1 MPKENNNARLEHR
14 LVLASWF
21 ADKLGYDDAVAMLED
36 NQSADDTGADS
47 PSPVF
52 RRIESRGG
60 RGGMPLGE
68 LAEMDAAV
76 RGDLKSINHR
86 RGISLKYFQYLAA
99 LSSEYFLRRRK
110 ESPAV
115 LEEELNKFADYYNR
129 NKAAAERFPKYL
141 EPAHLSK
148 LAFWMATGAG
158 KTLLMHLN
166 YHQALRYLDFE
177 PGNVVLVTPNADMT
191 AQHINELR
199 ASGIPCHRHDEG
211 GGALAGKN
219 AVCVIDIHK
228 LSVKP
233 GKKGDTVHPSYFEGP
248 NLVFVDEGHKGVGS
262 GREEKGFLERKGK
275 LAEGGGFS
283 FEYSATFGQAIS
295 KEERAEEYGRAVA
308 FDYSYR
314 HFYNDK
320 YGKDFFVLNTDDNA
334 DKTDRMLLGNL
345 LAFFQQR
352 LAYDKYPAQAR
363 EFNIE
368 APLLLMLGASV
379 TGGRN
384 ENKNETERE
393 MQTDIVRIVNFLH
406 RALSNRKWLVKETEK
421 IIGGKSGIKN
431 ADTGE
436 DLFAE
441 KFKLLNG
448 EYKGNAEELCKA
460 MCKAVFNNADGGMLR
475 FCTLR
480 KTARRGGQSE
490 IALRAGEG
498 KPFALVYV
506 GDSRKLC
513 EIVAEGAGKVKVE
526 DDLFQNSLFSSINDG
541 DSPVNI
547 LIGAKKFMEGWSSW
561 RVCGIGLLNVG
572 RGEGPLIIQLFG
584 RGVRLQGR
592 GLSLKRNEG
601 LPRELQARDAE
612 ADALA
617 LLETLN
623 IFAVRAKFMAAFRD
637 YLKREGVVFEPVEL
651 KVRETKGLNPPPLPV
666 PDMPKPEEFD
676 KYFSFA
682 DCKGEARL
690 DLTTKVTVQ
699 SGMGGGAQA
708 AAEGEECEFNDDVC
722 KRINFGEVY
731 MRLLEGKNTDG
742 DITVV
747 SGELEGA
754 LRKCRVFTDKDDQLK
769 DFDRPRLQQ
778 TALAVLHKFAANNRA
793 RLFRQWQWQKE
804 NITAGKLN
812 IGDKNK
818 RPNLADYAYTLR
830 LPDGEVELARKIR
843 KLIKGGGKLFTGD
856 GAGDGLPRLYYER
869 HLFQPLLLDA
879 VGGGV
884 KMTPPGLNK
893 GEVAFVKA
901 LKEYVAD
908 NPLPKGAEVYI
919 LRNLPHAGIGFALE
933 ESMFYPD
940 FIMWIIRK
948 GEKPRVVFVDPH
960 GMVFADSYDYDGKA
974 RLWENLQK
982 LELDFD
988 VDSYIVSVTSYEKM
1002 RRKWGRDWN
1011 AKKFADKHILFA
1023 EDLEKPQT
1031 RAKCFAALLGLP
1043 QH

>member
-1 MPKENNNARLEHR
+1 MPNTTDNLRLEHR
-14 LVLASWF
+14 LTLASWF
-21 ADKLGYDDAVAMLED
+21 ADKLGYESPAAMLTHVKNAQDTRED
-36 NQSADDTGADS
+36 G
-47 PSPVF
+47 PSPVLG
-52 RRIESRGG
+52 IVRGG
-60 RGGMPLGE
+60 THLKIPAAE
-68 LAEMDAAV
+68 LSEMDEAV
-76 RGDLKSINHR
+76 RGDLASINR
-86 RGISLKYFQYLAA
+86 RRPKPISLKYFQYLAA
-99 LSSEYFLRRRK
+99 LSSEYFLRCRK
-110 ESPAV
+110 ESPAA
-115 LEEELNKFADYYNR
+115 LEGDLNHYASGVQLLTRRYLPRY
-129 NKAAAERFPKYL
+129 AEP
-141 EPAHLSK
+141 EHLSK

-572 RGEGPLIIQLFG
+572 KREGPLIIQLFG

-601 LPRELQARDAE
+601 LPEQLRARGDE
-612 ADALA
+612 GGALK
-617 LLETLN
+617 LMETLN
-623 IFAVRAKFMAAFRD
+623 IFAVRANFMATFRD
-637 YLKREGVVFEPVEL
+637 YLTREGVMLDTIEL
-651 KVRETKGLNPPPLPV
+651 PVRETLGLKLPPLPV
-666 PDMPKPEEFD
+666 PDVRESGEFD
-676 KYFSFA
+676 GFFSFA
-682 DCKGEARL
+682 QCEKATL
-690 DLTTKVTVQ
+690 NLSSAIAVQ
-699 SGMGGGAQA
+699 SGMQDGDA
-708 AAEGEECEFNDDVC
+708 AAAGGECAFDDDVC
-722 KRINFGEVY
+722 RRVDFGDLY
-731 MRLLEGKNTDG
+731 LRLLENKNTGGG

-747 SGELEGA
+747 AGDLKGA
-754 LRKCRVFTDKDDQLK
+754 LQKCVVRTDENDKLK
-769 DFDRPRLQQ
+769 DFTRPRLQK
-778 TALAVLHKFAANNRA
+778 TALAVLHKSAANKRA
-793 RLFRQWQWQKE
+793 KLFRKWQRD
-804 NITAGKLN
+804 NIKAGELD
-812 IGDKNK
+812 IGNEDKH
-818 RPNLADYAYTLR
+818 PNLKDYTYTLR
-830 LPDGEVELARKIR
+830 LPGGEDELAQKI
-843 KLIKGGGKLFTGD
+843 KQLIEDDADLFTLGD
-856 GAGDGLPRLYYER
+856 DRQPLPRLYYER
-869 HLFQPLLLDA
+869 HLFQPLLA
-879 VGGGV
+879 VGIGESKV
-884 KMTPPGLNK
+884 KVSPPVLNQSER
-893 GEVAFVKA
+893 GFVSA
-901 LKEYVAD
+901 LKNYVRD
-908 NPLPKGAEVYI
+908 NPLPADAKVYL

-933 ESMFYPD
+933 DDTMFYPD
-940 FIMWIIRK
+940 FIMWIRRK
-948 GEKPRVVFVDPH
+948 KETRVVFVEPH
-960 GMVFADSYDYDGKA
+960 GMRLAKSYRNDHKA
-974 RLWENLQK
+974 QLWTNLQN
-982 LELDFD
+982 LNLGFA
-988 VDSYIVSVTSYEKM
+988 VDSYIVSATTYADLHDNYDS
-1002 RRKWGRDWN
+1002 GDWS
-1011 AKKFADKHILFA
+1011 KERFAAHHILFS
-1023 EDLEKPQT
+1023 EDLISAQT
-1031 RAKCFAALLGLP
+1031 NQDAFAALLGLP
-1043 QH
+1043 PER